1 MANDS
6 TVVVE
11 VPMTLRVSVAFP
23 DQAPNDPQAAA
34 TALAGW
40 IADRLIHIS
49 HAQID
54 ACNELNRLFPHG
66 VGVVTD
72 VDARVRPA
80 ASA

>member
-1 MANDS
+1 MSNDN

-23 DQAPNDPQAAA
+23 DQAPTDPETAA

-40 IADRLIHIS
+40 MAGRLSHIS

-54 ACNELNRLFPHG
+54 ACNEMNRLFPHG
-66 VGVVTD
+66 EGVVTD
-72 VDARVRPA
+72 VDTRIRPA

>member
-1 MANDS
+1 MPNN
-6 TVVVE
+6 TVVIE

-23 DQAPNDPQAAA
+23 DPAPSDRQAAA
-34 TALAGW
+34 STLAGW
-40 IADRLIHIS
+40 MADRLVHIS

-72 VDARVRPA
+72 VTVRVGPTTPG
-80 ASA
+80 